1 MELLENLSSKIKTFL
16 VPTKTIGLQIIL
28 ITAFLSLKS
37 LLYDNM
43 GEVNEVDVLPLAR
56 QYADPTWI
64 PNDWYLNQ
72 PPGYRLIFQV
82 IFGNLAATYGFLATS
97 IIGRIFCYVLVASG
111 FVLVGRRLGLN
122 LLFLLLALTL
132 FIYIDFAKGIDLY
145 NYKDQGV
152 VTYEWIVGALETKAV
167 AYGLVLLAIGWMLE
181 GRYFLMAFLLGLATS
196 FHVLVGGWTFIPA
209 ISWIALN
216 RKNGFK
222 NIQHIASV
230 ILIYLI
236 GSALAIPAIWQQL
249 FTPEPI
255 ADIVIPG
262 FSDKI
267 TPSYIYVFLR
277 LPHHL
282 NPLSW
287 NPGWWRSF
295 LIYLLVLGTSVAILW
310 WQKDAKQL
318 PATYEARIGLAGF
331 ALLTLIPF
339 AIGLAIAP
347 FDTQGKL
354 LQYYPFRV
362 GDVMLPL
369 ITYFLLSCVLEQF
382 SCSKIGRV
390 SILLSLVFLGWVFS
404 IQAREFR
411 GQIVKIQ
418 QFPSQSQ
425 EAKAD
430 WKDICAWIRLHT
442 HKGAL
447 VISPPAEFA
456 NFTWLSERPTLVKY
470 KLLPQNKAGLLSWFN
485 RLNDLSGVTNPWQ
498 TKPGERIK
506 SSQVREKLTEGY
518 NHLTTNQV
526 RTLMG
531 KYQANYFV
539 TRVEHRLDLP
549 VAYQNSQYVL
559 YANEGI

>member
-1 MELLENLSSKIKTFL
+1 MNLIKDLLNKLKNLL
-16 VPTKTIGLQIIL
+16 VPTQSLGIQIIV
-28 ITAFLSLKS
+28 ITAFISGKS
-37 LLYDNM
+37 LLYGNM

-56 QYADPTWI
+56 QYADPNWI

-72 PPGYRLIFQV
+72 PPGYRLIFQA
-82 IFGNLAATYGFLATS
+82 IFGNLAATWGFLATS
-97 IIGRIFCYVLVASG
+97 IIGRLFCYVLVASG
-111 FVLVGRRLGLN
+111 FALVGRRLGLN
-122 LLFLLLALTL
+122 LLFLLLAITL
-132 FIYIDFAKGIDLY
+132 FIYVDFAKGIELY

-167 AYGLVLLAIGWMLE
+167 AYGLVLLAIAWMLA
-181 GRYFLMAFLLGLATS
+181 GRYFLMALLMGLATS

-209 ISWIALN
+209 IIWIALN
-216 RKNGFK
+216 RQNSFK
-222 NIQHIASV
+222 NIQHIAYV

-249 FTPEPI
+249 FSPNPTEAIALQAMPE
-255 ADIVIPG
+255 
-262 FSDKI
+262 KI

-287 NPGWWRSF
+287 SPEWWRSF
-295 LIYLLVLGTSVAILW
+295 LIYLLVLGTGVAILW
-310 WQKDAKQL
+310 WQKDFQHL
-318 PATYEARIGLAGF
+318 PGTYEARIGLAGF

-369 ITYFLLSCVLEQF
+369 SACFILICVLEEF
-382 SCSKIGRV
+382 AKTNIGGV
-390 SILLSLVFLGWVFS
+390 VLLISLVIFGWVCS
-404 IQAREFR
+404 IQFKEFR
-411 GQIVKIQ
+411 GQLVKIQ
-418 QFPSQSQ
+418 HFPAEAQ
-425 EAKAD
+425 EAKSD
-430 WKDICAWIRLHT
+430 WKDMCAWIRQHT
-442 HKGAL
+442 PKSAL

-456 NFTWLSERPTLVKY
+456 NFSWLSERPTLVKY
-470 KLLPQNKAGLLSWFN
+470 KLLPQNKAGLLSWYT

-498 TKPGERIK
+498 TKPGERLK

-518 NHLTTNQV
+518 NGLTTDQI
-526 RTLMG
+526 RTLMV
-531 KYQANYFV
+531 KYQSKYFV
-539 TRVEHRLDLP
+539 TDIKHSLDFP
-549 VAYQNSQYVL
+549 IAYQNSQYVL
-559 YANEGI
+559 YVDENT